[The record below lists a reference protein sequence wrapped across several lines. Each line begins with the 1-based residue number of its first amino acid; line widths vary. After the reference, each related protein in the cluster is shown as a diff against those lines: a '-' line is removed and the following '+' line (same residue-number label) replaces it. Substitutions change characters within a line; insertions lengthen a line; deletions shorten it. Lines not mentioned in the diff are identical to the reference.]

1 FLSSID
7 GYVHTVYIG
16 SLRSLVCARN
26 RGFAHWE
33 DKMKPRVFIYDVPIK
48 SHFTLS
54 MPRRSKILSF
64 QEQHGKPMLWAL
76 VDPDEGM
83 IDCDFRLAGNG
94 HPIEENENELHYRG
108 TVQLNDGALVLHLF
122 EVIRS

>member
-1 FLSSID
+1 
-7 GYVHTVYIG
+7 
-16 SLRSLVCARN
+16 
-26 RGFAHWE
+26 
-33 DKMKPRVFIYDVPIK
+33 MKPRVFIYDVPIK
-48 SHFTLS
+48 SHLTLS

-122 EVIRS
+122 EVIRFSSSATDGPRHSPSPRPSAPKIEP